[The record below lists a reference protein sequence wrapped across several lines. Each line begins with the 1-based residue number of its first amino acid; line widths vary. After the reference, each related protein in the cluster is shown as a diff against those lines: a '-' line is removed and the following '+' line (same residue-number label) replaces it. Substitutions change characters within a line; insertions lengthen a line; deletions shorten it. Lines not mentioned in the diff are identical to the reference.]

1 MSHSEPWQR
10 DLEGALRR
18 ALCMAADSV
27 EPGADGLDQI
37 RSRIRARRQLPS
49 GWHMAEL
56 AGPAGLGSFVR
67 NLLSAGTAAR
77 AALHAA
83 ARLFRPGADRIGG
96 YRWLRPAAALAT
108 GVFVVLAI
116 TWAITGLPQIVTSS
130 ASNGS
135 VPGSAGGGVP
145 VAGGSGPAGLR
156 TGSQSPVMSPS
167 SSSPASYPGR
177 YHGSTASA
185 RPPSA
190 SPTVPASS
198 SPSAS
203 PTPPAGSSPS
213 ASPTPSAS
221 SSPAVSPTPSASCS
235 PSGSPT
241 PSGSSSP
248 PGGKHCHHRG
258 RHKQR

>member
-1 MSHSEPWQR
+1 MRHSEPWQR

-37 RSRIRARRQLPS
+37 RSRIRARQQLPS

-135 VPGSAGGGVP
+135 VPGSAGGVP